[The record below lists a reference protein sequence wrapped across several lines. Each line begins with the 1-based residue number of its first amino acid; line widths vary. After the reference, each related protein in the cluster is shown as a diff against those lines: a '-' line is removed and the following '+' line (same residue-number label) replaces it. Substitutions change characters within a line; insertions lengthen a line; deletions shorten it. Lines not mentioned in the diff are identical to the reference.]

1 MSFCSLRTPPPSSI
15 LLLLLHPPLPPSLP
29 HSLSPPVSNLFI
41 SCAANIKEDCGVKI
55 LQVKPAVRAL
65 ITISRALDP
74 LAPRGRRPKA
84 DRIIVTSSAKLLIA
98 NDPAEL
104 QGWGLAFFI
113 LKKKRKI
120 YFIILCELIVFA
132 L

>member
-1 MSFCSLRTPPPSSI
+1 M
-15 LLLLLHPPLPPSLP
+15 
-29 HSLSPPVSNLFI
+29 
-41 SCAANIKEDCGVKI
+41 KI

-113 LKKKRKI
+113 FKKKRGKYTLSFSVNRSFLLSDSNGRNLQNTRPDEVAGI
-120 YFIILCELIVFA
+120 
-132 L
+132 

>member
-1 MSFCSLRTPPPSSI
+1 M
-15 LLLLLHPPLPPSLP
+15 
-29 HSLSPPVSNLFI
+29 
-41 SCAANIKEDCGVKI
+41 KI

-113 LKKKRKI
+113 LKKRGKYTLSFSVNRSFLLSDSNGRNLRNSRPDEVAGI
-120 YFIILCELIVFA
+120 
-132 L
+132 